1 MLHQMTVREPEE
13 SLANVLLNPLCS
25 PEGSKGIALLISAPT
40 PGAEAGPPFPSTS
53 PLCAGSELQ
62 EGTGGDSC
70 SSPSL
75 LSQNPAEPPELLAP
89 GICCVIWGQGR
100 ALPLGTGA
108 EPGSGCGGK
117 GTFPRCHWGLGA
129 LLRAG
134 RAQPCPN
141 LLRGLFAMEQGPAGE
156 GTALPGLG

>member
-1 MLHQMTVREPEE
+1 MTVREPEE

-70 SSPSL
+70 PEPFTPEPKPSRV
-75 LSQNPAEPPELLAP
+75 PGAP
-89 GICCVIWGQGR
+89 GTR
-100 ALPLGTGA
+100 
-108 EPGSGCGGK
+108 K
-117 GTFPRCHWGLGA
+117 R
-129 LLRAG
+129 
-134 RAQPCPN
+134 
-141 LLRGLFAMEQGPAGE
+141 FAV
-156 GTALPGLG
+156 